1 MRCMSLHAPVRE
13 TSIADVPGPARAR
26 PVAGALLGIATA
38 AMSLGVAHL
47 IAGLIGREA
56 SPVIAV
62 GSAAIDRHPRM
73 AQELRDPHV
82 RRSNDKAV
90 LLGGI
95 GIVVVIASVLLGIA
109 SVRRRGVGVIGVVA
123 LGAVGV
129 VAALTRPTSSAIDA
143 LPSIVG
149 ASAGVIA
156 FLRLHARLAPATIQA
171 PTAAEPTVGVERRRF
186 LIGGAAALGL
196 AAVAGGIGQLLS
208 RRFAADESR
217 AAVAIPPPTDPA
229 PAVPA
234 SAEMGVAGISPFITP
249 NADFY
254 RVDTALIVPSVRAE
268 DWTLRVHGM
277 VDRELTLGFDQ
288 LIARDLI
295 ERHIT
300 LTCVSNEVGGPY
312 VGNARW
318 VGAPLAAL
326 LEEAGVDPAADQ
338 LVSRSVDGFTVGTP
352 TAAVTD
358 GRDAMLAVQ
367 MNGEPLPL
375 EHGFPV
381 RMIVPGLYGY
391 VSATKWITELELTTF
406 DAFDPYWVRRG
417 WAEQAPIKTMARI
430 DTPRPLAKVPGGGAM
445 IAGVAWAQRRG
456 IDRVEVRVD
465 AAPWAD
471 AELAAEDTVDT
482 WRQWRYA
489 WTGASPGSHT
499 LQVRATDGAGSTQ
512 TSERAEPFPDG
523 ATGQHQLVVTVT

>member
-1 MRCMSLHAPVRE
+1 
-13 TSIADVPGPARAR
+13 
-26 PVAGALLGIATA
+26 
-38 AMSLGVAHL
+38 
-47 IAGLIGREA
+47 
-56 SPVIAV
+56 VIAV
-62 GSAAIDRHPRM
+62 GSAAIDLTPEWLKSFAIRTFGT
-73 AQELRDPHV
+73 
-82 RRSNDKAV
+82 SDKAV

-95 GIVVVIASVLLGIA
+95 GIVVVLASVLLGVA
-109 SVRRRGVGVIGVVA
+109 SVRRRGAGVAGVAV
-123 LGAVGV
+123 LGAVGLI
-129 VAALTRPTSSAIDA
+129 AALTRPTASAVDA

-149 ASAGVIA
+149 ASAGMFA
-156 FLRLHARLAPATIQA
+156 FLRLHGRLAPTSATPA
-171 PTAAEPTVGVERRRF
+171 VGVERRRF

-217 AAVAIPPPTDPA
+217 AAVAIPLPADPA
-229 PAVPA
+229 PAAPA
-234 SAEMGVAGISPFITP
+234 SAQLGVAGISPFITP

-277 VDRELTLGFDQ
+277 VDRELHLSFDQ
-288 LIARDLI
+288 LLARDLI
-295 ERHIT
+295 ERDIT

-326 LEEAGVDPAADQ
+326 LEEAGIDPAADQ

-430 DTPRPLAKVPGGGAM
+430 DTPRPLAKIPAGGAV

-456 IDRVEVRVD
+456 IERVEVRVD
-465 AAPWAD
+465 TAPWAD

-499 LQVRATDGAGSTQ
+499 LQVRATDGSGSTQ

>member
-1 MRCMSLHAPVRE
+1 MSLQTSARE
-13 TSIADVPGPARAR
+13 TDAAGSSTQTRKR
-26 PVAGALLGIATA
+26 PVAGALLGVTTA
-38 AMSLGVAHL
+38 AVALGVAHL

-62 GSAAIDRHPRM
+62 GSAAIDLTPEWLKSFAIRNFG
-73 AQELRDPHV
+73 A
-82 RRSNDKAV
+82 NDKTV

-95 GIVVVIASVLLGIA
+95 GVVLLLAAVALGVA
-109 SVRRRGVGVIGVVA
+109 SVRRRTLGLAGVAVLGMVGV
-123 LGAVGV
+123 L
-129 VAALTRPTSSAIDA
+129 AALTRPTASAVDA
-143 LPSIVG
+143 LPSILGAVAG
-149 ASAGVIA
+149 AST
-156 FLRLHARLAPATIQA
+156 FLRLHARLAPAAAT
-171 PTAAEPTVGVERRRF
+171 AEPSVGVERRRF
-186 LIGGAAALGL
+186 LVGGAAALGL
-196 AAVAGGIGQLLS
+196 AAVAGGLGQLLS

-217 AAVAIPPPTDPA
+217 AAVTIPQPADAAPPA
-229 PAVPA
+229 PAA
-234 SAEMGVAGISPFITP
+234 ADFGVSGLSPFVTP

-277 VDRELTLGFDQ
+277 VDRELTLNFDQ
-288 LIARDLI
+288 LLARDLI
-295 ERHIT
+295 ERDIT

-326 LEEAGVDPAADQ
+326 LEEAGADPAADQ
-338 LVSRSVDGFTVGTP
+338 LVSRSIDGFTVGTP
-352 TAAVTD
+352 SAEVMD

-381 RMIVPGLYGY
+381 RMLVPGLYGY

-417 WAEQAPIKTMARI
+417 WASEAPIKTQSRI
-430 DTPRPLAKVPGGGAM
+430 DTPKPLAKVPAGPAV
-445 IAGVAWAQRRG
+445 IAGVAWAQQRG
-456 IDRVEVRVD
+456 VRRVEVRID
-465 AAPWAD
+465 DEPWREAQ
-471 AELAAEDTVDT
+471 LAAQDTVDT
-482 WRQWRYA
+482 WRQWRIDWDA
-489 WTGASPGSHT
+489 ASPGSHT
-499 LQVRATDGAGSTQ
+499 LQVRATDETGATQ
-512 TSERAEPFPDG
+512 TADRAEPFPDG